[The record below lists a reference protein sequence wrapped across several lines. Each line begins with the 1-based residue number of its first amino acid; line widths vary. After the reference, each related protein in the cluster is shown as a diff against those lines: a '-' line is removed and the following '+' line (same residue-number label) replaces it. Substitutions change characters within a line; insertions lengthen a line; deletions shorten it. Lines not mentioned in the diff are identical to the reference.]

1 MTHDPAAALLPSG
14 LRDVLPPEA
23 AFEAA
28 TTERLLAVF
37 GRSGYEQ
44 VSPPLVEFEDSLLS
58 GVGAAMTRETFRLM
72 DPVSQRMMAVRSD
85 MTPQIA
91 RIASTRLAA
100 APRPLRVSYAGTVLR
115 VTAGQLRPERQ
126 FRQAGAELIGNASPA
141 ADAEVIVLAVEA
153 LATLGVRD
161 ITVDLTMPTLVPAV
175 CSALGLRPDRLE
187 RLKAA
192 LDRKDA
198 ALVAE
203 IADPRARGLLLE
215 LIDVAGPAG
224 ATLTK
229 LAALD
234 LPPRARAAVDQLAEV
249 VRRVEPLADGPS
261 LTVDAVEHRGFEYH
275 DGTSFSLF
283 AAGIR
288 NELGRGG
295 RYRVGANGRAA
306 SGEPATGFTLYMDV
320 VLRAVPRAERPRRL
334 YLPAD
339 VALDARRQ
347 WQQSGWITIAGL
359 EPAEDA
365 AAEAA
370 RLGCDHVLVDGA
382 PVDIRKPD

>member
-1 MTHDPAAALLPSG
+1 MTYDPAAALLPSG

-28 TTERLLAVF
+28 ATERLLAVF

-85 MTPQIA
+85 MTPQMA
-91 RIASTRLAA
+91 RIATTRLAG
-100 APRPLRVSYAGTVLR
+100 APRPLRLSYAGTVLR

-126 FRQAGAELIGNASPA
+126 FRQAGAELIGSASAA
-141 ADAEVIVLAVEA
+141 ADAEVILLATEA
-153 LATLGVRD
+153 LTALGVRD
-161 ITVDLTMPTLVPAV
+161 VTVDLTMPTLVPAV
-175 CSALGLRPDRLE
+175 CAALGLRPDRLS
-187 RLKAA
+187 RLEAA

-203 IADPRARGLLLE
+203 IAGSRARALLLA
-215 LIDVAGPAG
+215 LIDVAGPAET
-224 ATLTK
+224 TLDR

-249 VRRVEPLADGPS
+249 VRRLGPARDGLR

-275 DGTSFSLF
+275 DGTSFSLS

-288 NELGRGG
+288 SELGRGG

-320 VLRAVPRAERPRRL
+320 VLRAVPRPAHPRRL
-334 YLPAD
+334 YLPPEIAPE
-339 VALDARRQ
+339 ARRH
-347 WQQSGWITIAGL
+347 WQESGWITVAAL
-359 EPAEDA
+359 EPADDA

-370 RLGCDHVLVDGA
+370 RLGCDHMLVDGV
-382 PVDIRKPD
+382 PVDVRNLS